1 MKTNSFKSL
10 LFVPAKAKM
19 LAKLATM
26 GECAYILDLED
37 SIVPDDKAQALK
49 RVSDFLSEHYSNKGY
64 VRINADN
71 SEAELNELAKYE
83 TGFVLPKF
91 ENPEYYERSL
101 DILKE
106 HDVIALVETPLG
118 VVNIERIAK
127 TQWIDAIAFGAEDY
141 TAAVNMENKI
151 DFLQYQKSRL
161 VTYAKAYNKFV
172 YDTPSFK
179 LDDVNEFKREV
190 DNAVALGFDGKMAIS
205 PKHLAYINESFRRYD
220 LAFIKSVTEQFE
232 ASGLGVLVIEGHIY
246 EKPHIERLKRIL
258 REHNN

>member
-1 MKTNSFKSL
+1 
-10 LFVPAKAKM
+10 M

-37 SIVPDDKAQALK
+37 SILPDDKAQALK
-49 RVSDFLSEHYSNKGY
+49 RVSDFLSENDACNGY
-64 VRINADN
+64 VRINAN
-71 SEAELNELAKYE
+71 NFEAELNELAKYE

-91 ENPEYYERSL
+91 ENPEYYEKSL

-106 HDVIALVETPLG
+106 HEVMALVETPLG
-118 VVNIERIAK
+118 VVNIERIVK
-127 TQWIDAIAFGAEDY
+127 TQWINAIAFGAEDY

-161 VTYAKAYNKFV
+161 VTFAKAYNKFV

-190 DNAVALGFDGKMAIS
+190 DNAVALGFDGKLAIS
-205 PKHLAYINESFRRYD
+205 PKHLTYINESFRHYD
-220 LAFIKSVTEQFE
+220 VAYIKSVIEQFE
-232 ASGLGVLVIEGHIY
+232 ASGLGVVVIDDYIY

-258 REHNN
+258 REHDN

>member
-1 MKTNSFKSL
+1 
-10 LFVPAKAKM
+10 
-19 LAKLATM
+19 M

-37 SIVPDDKAQALK
+37 SIIPDDKAIAL
-49 RVSDFLSEHYSNKGY
+49 RLVSNFLSENNTHKGY

-71 SEAELNELAKYE
+71 YEAELNELAKYE

-91 ENPEYYERSL
+91 ENPEYYENSL

-118 VVNIERIAK
+118 VINIERIAK
-127 TQWIDAIAFGAEDY
+127 TRWVNAIAFGAEDY
-141 TAAVNMENKI
+141 TAAVNMENRI

-161 VTYAKAYNKFV
+161 VTFAKAYNKFV

-179 LDDVNEFKREV
+179 LDDVNEFRREV
-190 DNAVALGFDGKMAIS
+190 DNAVALGFDGKLAIS

-220 LAFIKSVTEQFE
+220 LTYIKSVIDQFE
-232 ASGLGVLVIEGHIY
+232 TSGLGVVVIDGFIY

>member
-1 MKTNSFKSL
+1 MKTDSFKSL

-26 GECAYILDLED
+26 GKCAYILDLED
-37 SIVPDDKAQALK
+37 SIIPDDKAKALK
-49 RVSDFLSEHYSNKGY
+49 LVSDFLSENNANKGF
-64 VRINADN
+64 VRINAEN
-71 SEAELNELAKYE
+71 SEAELNELAKYK

-91 ENPEYYERSL
+91 ENPEHYEKSL
-101 DILKE
+101 DILRE

-118 VVNIERIAK
+118 VVNIERIAR
-127 TQWIDAIAFGAEDY
+127 TQWVDAIAFGAEDY

-161 VTYAKAYNKFV
+161 VTFAKAYNKFV

-179 LDDVNEFKREV
+179 LDDENEFKREV

-205 PKHLAYINESFRRYD
+205 PKHLAYINESFRHYD
-220 LAFIKSVTEQFE
+220 LSYIKSVTEQFE

>member
-1 MKTNSFKSL
+1 M
-10 LFVPAKAKM
+10 PAKAEL

-37 SIVPDDKAQALK
+37 SIIPDDKAKALK
-49 RVSDFLSEHYSNKGY
+49 RVLDFLSENNTNKGY
-64 VRINADN
+64 VRINASN
-71 SEAELNELAKYE
+71 SEAELNELAKFE
-83 TGFVLPKF
+83 IGFVLPKF
-91 ENPEYYERSL
+91 ENPEYYENSL

-106 HDVIALVETPLG
+106 HDVIALVETPFG
-118 VVNIERIAK
+118 VVNIERIVK
-127 TQWIDAIAFGAEDY
+127 TQWVNAIAFGAEDY

-161 VTYAKAYNKFV
+161 VTFAKAYNKLV

-190 DNAVALGFDGKMAIS
+190 NNAVALGFDGKLAIS
-205 PKHLAYINESFRRYD
+205 PKHLAYINESFRHYD
-220 LAFIKSVTEQFE
+220 VAYIKNVIEQFE
-232 ASGLGVLVIEGHIY
+232 ASGLGVVVIDNYIY